1 MPKAGDSLDSD
12 FGTMADGPLPEDLGQ
27 SLVFTN
33 SHHNGRI
40 ATHSYAHAT
49 ANSYAHAAS
58 SGGSATYAH
67 AALVHPPIVIN
78 KPIAFDDDYIISI
91 HQTHFFMCWFCV
103 FS

>member
-1 MPKAGDSLDSD
+1 MDLAGLVPKAGMGGGDSLDSD
-12 FGTMADGPLPEDLGQ
+12 FGTMADGPLAEDLGQ

-58 SGGSATYAH
+58 SGGGSATYAH
-67 AALVHPPIVIN
+67 AALV
-78 KPIAFDDDYIISI
+78 YSL
-91 HQTHFFMCWFCV
+91 
-103 FS
+103 